1 MKLLFKISDTIDRIC
16 GWAIVSLFS
25 IMIISFALQV
35 ILRYFIGTGFKW
47 TEELTRYANVW
58 AVMIGFAMIAKRRNH
73 INISVL
79 EEILKGRN
87 KKWLIIVQ
95 QLISLVIFTIM
106 FIISFRLIKLAGSQ
120 LTTNMR
126 LPKRWVYWIYPPA
139 FSVFVFQTFIGIL
152 QGIQDVKMTSEVQA

>member
-1 MKLLFKISDTIDRIC
+1 
-16 GWAIVSLFS
+16 
-25 IMIISFALQV
+25 
-35 ILRYFIGTGFKW
+35 
-47 TEELTRYANVW
+47 
-58 AVMIGFAMIAKRRNH
+58 MIGFAMIAKRRNH